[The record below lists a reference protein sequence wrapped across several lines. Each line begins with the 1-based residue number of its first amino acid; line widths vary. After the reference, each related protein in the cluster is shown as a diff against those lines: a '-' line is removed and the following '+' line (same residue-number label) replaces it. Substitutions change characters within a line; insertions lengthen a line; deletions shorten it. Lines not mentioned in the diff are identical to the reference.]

1 MRKVR
6 IVCLANSFK
15 LQGRC
20 LAGILL
26 DDNNI
31 PIKPNI
37 WIRPISKT
45 EHGEVDTAIVSHI
58 NLLDIIELEVSD
70 FIDKNNY
77 QSENVYFTDN
87 SIRKIGQLD
96 KNYLDGMIETNF
108 LIFGNKGKAISK
120 DDISFLK
127 NSLMFIRTD
136 SYEVVLDSF
145 QGKEKIKISFQ
156 YKDIHYDK
164 ITITDP
170 FFIYEYR
177 QNKFS
182 NIKPI
187 YLSLSVGREYND
199 WYTKLVVGVI
209 Y

>member
-1 MRKVR
+1 MK
-6 IVCLANSFK
+6 
-15 LQGRC
+15 
-20 LAGILL
+20 
-26 DDNNI
+26 
-31 PIKPNI
+31 
-37 WIRPISKT
+37 
-45 EHGEVDTAIVSHI
+45 
-58 NLLDIIELEVSD
+58 
-70 FIDKNNY
+70 
-77 QSENVYFTDN
+77 
-87 SIRKIGQLD
+87 
-96 KNYLDGMIETNF
+96 ETNF